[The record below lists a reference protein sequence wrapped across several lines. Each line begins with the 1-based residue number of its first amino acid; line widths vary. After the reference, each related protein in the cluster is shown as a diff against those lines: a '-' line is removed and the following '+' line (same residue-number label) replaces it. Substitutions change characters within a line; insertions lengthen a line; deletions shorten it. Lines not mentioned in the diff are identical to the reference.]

1 MQYLKL
7 FLIVVAQEYQNE
19 IAPTFTYQNNPKTT
33 EKLLGIVCLLLICF
47 YSLPANTLLIIM
59 DMDYF
64 PLLDAP
70 THAAIGGQGKNSDIL
85 ATVSPPIAAAKYGLR
100 VGAGV

>member
-1 MQYLKL
+1 M
-7 FLIVVAQEYQNE
+7 FFAQEYQNE
-19 IAPTFTYQNNPKTT
+19 IAPLFTYQNSLKTP
-33 EKLLGIVCLLLICF
+33 EKLLIIVCLLLICF

-70 THAAIGGQGKNSDIL
+70 THAAIGGRGKNSDIL
-85 ATVSPPIAAAKYGLR
+85 ATGSPPIAAAKYGR
-100 VGAGV
+100 MAGAGV

>member
-1 MQYLKL
+1 M
-7 FLIVVAQEYQNE
+7 FFAQEYQNK
-19 IAPTFTYQNNPKTT
+19 IAPLFTYENSLKTP
-33 EKLLGIVCLLLICF
+33 EKLLIIVCLLLICF

-85 ATVSPPIAAAKYGLR
+85 ATVSPPIAAAKYGR
-100 VGAGV
+100 MAGAGV

>member
-1 MQYLKL
+1 
-7 FLIVVAQEYQNE
+7 
-19 IAPTFTYQNNPKTT
+19 
-33 EKLLGIVCLLLICF
+33 
-47 YSLPANTLLIIM
+47 M

-85 ATVSPPIAAAKYGLR
+85 ATVSLPIAAAKYGR
-100 VGAGV
+100 MVGAGV

>member
-1 MQYLKL
+1 
-7 FLIVVAQEYQNE
+7 
-19 IAPTFTYQNNPKTT
+19 
-33 EKLLGIVCLLLICF
+33 
-47 YSLPANTLLIIM
+47 M

>member
-1 MQYLKL
+1 MKL
-7 FLIVVAQEYQNE
+7 RPHLPIK
-19 IAPTFTYQNNPKTT
+19 NNPKTT
-33 EKLLGIVCLLLICF
+33 EKLLRIVCLLLICF

-85 ATVSPPIAAAKYGLR
+85 ATVSLPIAAAKYGR
-100 VGAGV
+100 MAGAGV